1 MVLVKLNCSSKRITW
16 IDKTRIDP
24 NPLFDNYSKY
34 NDAYHAHDMRRM
46 YSSDS
51 SDSSITFRSDIA
63 PVSTMA
69 SSSKKRR
76 YD

>member
-34 NDAYHAHDMRRM
+34 NDAYHAHDMSRM

-51 SDSSITFRSDIA
+51 SIAFRSDIA